1 MRLDTYRAYRRNRAM
16 PEFGLPSLLLPDKT
30 QDQVDLPALMRYKA
44 SSYCYPLVIVN
55 KLIALM
61 R

>member
-1 MRLDTYRAYRRNRAM
+1 MRLASHLAYPRNRAM

-44 SSYCYPLVIVN
+44 SSYCYPLVMVH